1 MYASDYGK
9 VLTLNNVGIALLER
23 GSYAHAVSTFKYAV
37 RAIEAIASRAASVEG
52 SSEENGSSS
61 LSDALDKKV
70 QRAYSEAEHAYLE
83 PLEHVDHDVSTVT
96 CLDGMVMYPMN
107 RCLSA
112 RLRSAQLDASSHD
125 YHTHGY
131 SIEKAIIYSNFGLS
145 SYLFAKSMVGEGD
158 EVYRTRLL
166 QHSRDMLKQASL
178 SISDNFGLYDD
189 DEGELKVLAVALLV
203 TGNMVET
210 LKTSLGVVTEAD
222 EALEAQ
228 QARMYQRL
236 REALQT
242 LADPEAYTS
251 ASTGSC
257 VMNQLM
263 MAHADMA
270 EGATP
275 ALTAA

>member
-1 MYASDYGK
+1 MYASDYGR

-23 GSYAHAVSTFKYAV
+23 GSYSRAVSTFKYAV
-37 RAIEAIASRAASVEG
+37 RAIEAIASRSASAEG
-52 SSEENGSSS
+52 SSAGNGSSS

-70 QRAYSEAEHAYLE
+70 QKAYSEAELAYLE
-83 PLEHVDHDVSTVT
+83 PLEHVDHDVSAVT
-96 CLDGMVMYPMN
+96 CLDGMVMYPMH

-112 RLRSAQLDASSHD
+112 RLRSAQLDASSRD

-145 SYLFAKSMVGEGD
+145 SYLFAKSMEQDGD
-158 EVYRTRLL
+158 ELYRTRLL
-166 QHSRDMLKQASL
+166 QHSRDMLLQASL

-189 DEGELKVLAVALLV
+189 DVGELKVLAVALLV

-210 LKTSLGVVTEAD
+210 LKTSLDLEAD
-222 EALEAQ
+222 EASEAE
-228 QARMYQRL
+228 QARKYQRL

-242 LADPEAYTS
+242 LADPEVYTS
-251 ASTGSC
+251 ASTSSC
-257 VMNQLM
+257 VMNQLIT
-263 MAHADMA
+263 AHADMT
-270 EGATP
+270 GSATT